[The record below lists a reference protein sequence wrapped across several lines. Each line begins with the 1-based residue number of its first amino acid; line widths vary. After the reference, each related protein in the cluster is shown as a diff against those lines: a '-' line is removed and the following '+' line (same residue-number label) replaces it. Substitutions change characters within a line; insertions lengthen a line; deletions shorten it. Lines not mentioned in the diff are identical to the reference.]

1 MPLPVD
7 EYKNLQNR
15 QNMQKQL
22 KHIQA
27 VRAKALAK
35 EEKENN
41 NRKKK
46 EKKKPQKQV
55 YVIQPSRAKAY
66 VLLGLQIPPPRKPGP
81 PASRFSWNDKSK
93 KKSTGCT
100 FM

>member
-1 MPLPVD
+1 MPLPAD
-7 EYKNLQNR
+7 EYQNLTIR

-35 EEKENN
+35 EEKKNN
-41 NRKKK
+41 KGKKK

-55 YVIQPSRAKAY
+55 DIAQPCYDKAY
-66 VLLGLQIPPPRKPGP
+66 VLLGLQDPPPRKPGP
-81 PASRFSWNDKSK
+81 PASRFSWDDKTK

-100 FM
+100 VM